1 MTRSR
6 DLALPQEHSAAWIFQ
21 TWVAFGLSLSAMTIG
36 IIFLPVNSWVK
47 GYLGIGY
54 AFSVASTISLSKTIR
69 DIDES
74 KRLTARVD
82 GARVEKLLSDHH
94 PLK

>member
-6 DLALPQEHSAAWIFQ
+6 DLSLPQEHSAAWVFQ
-21 TWVAFGLSLSAMTIG
+21 TWASFLLSTSAVTIG
-36 IIFLPVNSWVK
+36 IVFLPVDGWMK
-47 GYLGIGY
+47 GYMGVGFT
-54 AFSVASTISLSKTIR
+54 FSIASTMSLSKTVR
-69 DIDES
+69 DIDDN

>member
-1 MTRSR
+1 MSRSR
-6 DLALPQEHSAAWIFQ
+6 DLALPQEHSTAWIFQ
-21 TWVAFGLSLSAMTIG
+21 TWLSFIISLSAVTIG
-36 IIFLPVNSWVK
+36 VVYLPVNSWVK
-47 GYLGIGY
+47 GYLGIGF
-54 AFSVASTISLSKTIR
+54 AFSVASTISLSKTLR

-82 GARVEKLLSDHH
+82 GARVEKLLSEHH

>member
-6 DLALPQEHSAAWIFQ
+6 DLSLPQEHSAAWVFQ
-21 TWVAFGLSLSAMTIG
+21 TWASFLLSTSAVTVG
-36 IIFLPVNSWVK
+36 ILFLPANGWMK
-47 GYLGIGY
+47 GYLGVGY
-54 AFSVASTISLSKTIR
+54 GFSIASTISLSKTIR
-69 DIDES
+69 DIDEN

>member
-6 DLALPQEHSAAWIFQ
+6 DFSMPQEHSSAWIFQ
-21 TWVAFGLSLSAMTIG
+21 TWISFLLSTGAVTMG
-36 IIFLPVNSWVK
+36 ILFLPANGWMK
-47 GYLGIGY
+47 GYLGVG
-54 AFSVASTISLSKTIR
+54 FSFSIASTVSLSKTIR
-69 DIDES
+69 DIDEN

>member
-6 DLALPQEHSAAWIFQ
+6 DLSLPQEHSAAWVFQ
-21 TWVAFGLSLSAMTIG
+21 TWASFLISTSAVTIG
-36 IIFLPVNSWVK
+36 IVFLPVDGWMK
-47 GYLGIGY
+47 GYMGIGF
-54 AFSVASTISLSKTIR
+54 AFSTASTMSLSKTIR
-69 DIDES
+69 DIDEN

>member
-1 MTRSR
+1 MARSR
-6 DLALPQEHSAAWIFQ
+6 DLALPQEHSAAWVFQ
-21 TWVAFGLSLSAMTIG
+21 TWVSFVLSVSAVTIG
-36 IIFLPVNSWVK
+36 VIYLPVNSWVK
-47 GYLGIGY
+47 GYLGVGF
-54 AFSVASTISLSKTIR
+54 AFSVASTISLSKTLR

>member
-6 DLALPQEHSAAWIFQ
+6 DLSLPQEHSAAWVFQ
-21 TWVAFGLSLSAMTIG
+21 TWASFLLSTSAMAIG
-36 IIFLPVNSWVK
+36 IAFLPVGGWMK
-47 GYLGIGY
+47 GYMGVGFT
-54 AFSVASTISLSKTIR
+54 FSIASTMSLSKTVR
-69 DIDES
+69 DIDDN

>member
-6 DLALPQEHSAAWIFQ
+6 DLSLPQEHSAAWVFQ
-21 TWVAFGLSLSAMTIG
+21 TWASFLLSTSAVTIG
-36 IIFLPVNSWVK
+36 IIFLPVDGWMK
-47 GYLGIGY
+47 GYMGVGFT
-54 AFSVASTISLSKTIR
+54 FSIASTMSLSKTIR
-69 DIDES
+69 DIDDN

>member
-21 TWVAFGLSLSAMTIG
+21 TWASFLLSISAVTIG
-36 IIFLPVNSWVK
+36 VIYLPVNGWVK
-47 GYLGIGY
+47 GYLGVGF
-54 AFSVASTISLSKTIR
+54 AFSVASTISLSKTLR

>member
-6 DLALPQEHSAAWIFQ
+6 DLSMPHEHSAAWVFQ
-21 TWVAFGLSLSAMTIG
+21 TWAAFFLSTSAVAIG
-36 IIFLPVNSWVK
+36 VFFLPVNGWMK
-47 GYLGIGY
+47 GYLGVGFT
-54 AFSVASTISLSKTIR
+54 FSLASTMSLSKTIR
-69 DIDES
+69 DVDEN
-74 KRLTARVD
+74 KRMTARVD

>member
-6 DLALPQEHSAAWIFQ
+6 DLSLPQEHSAAWVFQ
-21 TWVAFGLSLSAMTIG
+21 TWASFLISTSAVTIG
-36 IIFLPVNSWVK
+36 IVFLPVDSWMK
-47 GYLGIGY
+47 GYMGIGF
-54 AFSVASTISLSKTIR
+54 AFSTASTMSLSKTIR
-69 DIDES
+69 DIDEN

>member
-6 DLALPQEHSAAWIFQ
+6 DLSMPQEHSSAWVFQ
-21 TWVAFGLSLSAMTIG
+21 TWVSFLLSTSAVTMG
-36 IIFLPVNSWVK
+36 ILFLPANGWMK
-47 GYLGIGY
+47 GYLGVG
-54 AFSVASTISLSKTIR
+54 FSFSIASTVSLSKTIR
-69 DIDES
+69 DIDEN

>member
-6 DLALPQEHSAAWIFQ
+6 DLSMPQEHSSAWVFQ
-21 TWVAFGLSLSAMTIG
+21 TWVSFLLSTSAVTMG
-36 IIFLPVNSWVK
+36 ILFLPANGWMK
-47 GYLGIGY
+47 GYLGVG
-54 AFSVASTISLSKTIR
+54 FSFSIASTISLSKTIR
-69 DIDES
+69 DIDEN